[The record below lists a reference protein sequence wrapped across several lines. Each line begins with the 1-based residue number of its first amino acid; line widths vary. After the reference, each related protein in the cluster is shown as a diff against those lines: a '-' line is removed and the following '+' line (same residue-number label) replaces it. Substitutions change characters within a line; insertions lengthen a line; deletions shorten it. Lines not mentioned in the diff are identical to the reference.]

1 MDIERRMRTAKDLT
15 PTEQQLAQT
24 VLAMGERI
32 QGCSI
37 KELARAASASIA
49 SIHRLCKKLGLE
61 GYKELKVEL
70 ARSAA
75 AHRARPESVD
85 INFPFMSNE
94 HAEAIAPRMELL
106 YETTLRETREALDTD
121 ALNHAAELI
130 ARASGVDI
138 YTQSHNLYPAQMF
151 CDRLLSAGISATC
164 HEGLERQVRTAL
176 TSDHKRAALAISYSG
191 NAMNLSTLLPLLAE
205 RRTPVILVGT
215 VHAAA
220 RHPGLST
227 YLTLSDHEN
236 MQNRI
241 TQFASHLAV
250 QFVLDALFSCVFALD
265 YDKRYDFLTRSMP
278 YTKLPDISTNG

>member
-1 MDIERRMRTAKDLT
+1 MDIERRMRAAKSLT
-15 PTEQQLAQT
+15 PTEQQLVQT
-24 VLAMGERI
+24 VLAMGDRI

-37 KELARAASASIA
+37 KELARVAPASIA

-75 AHRARPESVD
+75 SRRARPESVD
-85 INFPFMSNE
+85 INFPFMASE
-94 HAEAIAPRMELL
+94 HADTIAPRMELL
-106 YETTLRETREALDTD
+106 YETTLRETQNALDPEALDR
-121 ALNHAAELI
+121 AAMLI
-130 ARASGVDI
+130 EQAAGVDI

-151 CDRLLSAGISATC
+151 YDRLLSAGISATC
-164 HEGLERQVRTAL
+164 PEGIERQVRTAL
-176 TSDHKRAALAISYSG
+176 TSNEQRAALVISYSG
-191 NAMNLSTLLPLLAE
+191 NAPNLPALLPILSE
-205 RRTPVILVGT
+205 RRTPTILIGT

-220 RHPGLST
+220 RHPGLDT

-250 QFVLDALFSCVFALD
+250 QFVLDALFSCVFALN
-265 YDKRYDFLTRSMP
+265 YDARYDFLTKSIP
-278 YTKLPDISTNG
+278 FTKLPGIGMNE

>member
-1 MDIERRMRTAKDLT
+1 MDIEKRMKAAKGLT
-15 PTEQQLAQT
+15 PTEQQLVQT

-85 INFPFMSNE
+85 INFPFMANE
-94 HAEAIAPRMELL
+94 HAEVIAPRMELL
-106 YETTLRETREALDTD
+106 YETTLRETREALDNE
-121 ALNHAAELI
+121 ALNHAAQLI
-130 ARASGVDI
+130 VQASCVDI
-138 YTQSHNLYPAQMF
+138 YTQSHNLYPAHMF
-151 CDRLLSAGISATC
+151 CDRLLSAGIQATC
-164 HEGLERQVRTAL
+164 YEGIENQVRTAL
-176 TSDHKRAALAISYSG
+176 TSDDTRVALAISYSG
-191 NAMNLSTLLPLLAE
+191 NAVNLSPLLPILVE
-205 RRTPVILVGT
+205 HHTPVILVGT

-250 QFVLDALFSCVFALD
+250 QFVLDTLFSCVFALN
-265 YDKRYDFLTRSMP
+265 YDEHYDFLSRSIP
-278 YTKLPDISTNG
+278 YTKLPGVCVNG